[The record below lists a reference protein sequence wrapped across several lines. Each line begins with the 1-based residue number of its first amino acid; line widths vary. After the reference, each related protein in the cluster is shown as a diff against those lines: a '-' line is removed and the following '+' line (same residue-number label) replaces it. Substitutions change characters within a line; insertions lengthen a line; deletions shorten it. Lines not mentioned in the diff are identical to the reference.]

1 MSLLVVYLCIVDALS
16 KIEACLGPPIG
27 AVCSLKVDVEKRAR
41 PEFTVVGGI
50 VLVASGLPLRVTVTL
65 LRFSSKLCEPDRAE
79 QGRVGLRSRPQSRTE
94 SHRENRN
101 QNPY

>member
-1 MSLLVVYLCIVDALS
+1 MSLLVVYLCVVDSLS

-50 VLVASGLPLRVTVTL
+50 VLAALGLPLRVTVTL
-65 LRFSSKLCEPDRAE
+65 LRFSSKLCEHDRAE
-79 QGRVGLRSRPQSRTE
+79 QGRVGLRSRPHTE